1 MTFRTKCSRVSFI
14 HFIICAVAILIQS
27 LRTGFLSEDMTYS
40 CAIFKDLDGDLKA
53 DAHKKDI
60 CVNSSDALQKKLNGI
75 AKAKNEQLNLT
86 DGRAERPDTFFN
98 EYIIKCDIDEN
109 EDELKAAQIRKL
121 EHIIACARIQPGQR
135 ILEIG
140 SGWGSLALLIAER
153 IPHTI
158 IDTLTLS
165 IAQMEV
171 VEERLRAASIAKG
184 GEGDDDI
191 SKRVRVHLM
200 DYRAM
205 PTEWEGT
212 FDRVISVEMIEAVG
226 REYLEEYW
234 HTVDWALKKDSGIGV
249 VQSITIPEA
258 SELNLRT

>member
-1 MTFRTKCSRVSFI
+1 
-14 HFIICAVAILIQS
+14 
-27 LRTGFLSEDMTYS
+27 
-40 CAIFKDLDGDLKA
+40 
-53 DAHKKDI
+53 
-60 CVNSSDALQKKLNGI
+60 
-75 AKAKNEQLNLT
+75 
-86 DGRAERPDTFFN
+86 
-98 EYIIKCDIDEN
+98 
-109 EDELKAAQIRKL
+109 
-121 EHIIACARIQPGQR
+121 
-135 ILEIG
+135 
-140 SGWGSLALLIAER
+140 
-153 IPHTI
+153 
-158 IDTLTLS
+158 
-165 IAQMEV
+165 MEV